1 MIVVDTS
8 APIAI
13 VMGEPAGPLCL
24 AALET
29 ETEVLMSAGTLAE
42 LLIVAARLGITEQ
55 VVGFVDG
62 GGFNIVTVTG
72 VTAAAVGDAY
82 RKWGKGFHPAGLNL
96 GDCFAYALAKQYS
109 CGLLFVGNDF
119 ARTDVQRAL

>member
-13 VMGEPAGPLCL
+13 VLGEPAGHRCL
-24 AALET
+24 AALGK

-42 LLIVAARLGITEQ
+42 LLIVAAGLRITEQ
-55 VVGFVDG
+55 VVGLIDA
-62 GGFNIVTVTG
+62 GGFNIVSVTR
-72 VTAAAVGDAY
+72 AAATAVGDAY
-82 RKWGKGFHPAGLNL
+82 RKWGKGFHRAGLNF

-119 ARTDVQRAL
+119 ARTDVQSAL